1 MCLHFFLLRMKVKSS
16 IKVFSETELKKN
28 AIENPAYIISNLI
41 YRLEGVL
48 LLLLPGGEENRFI
61 FHALNLCS
69 SSS

>member
-16 IKVFSETELKKN
+16 IKVFSETTKKN